1 MRAARRSSVR
11 AEVAR
16 ASDGGE
22 ASASRARVAALCLG
36 SLVIAAC
43 GDAFTLDTTDGGLPG
58 SDASLF
64 DARIDD
70 TGARDTGKPERDA
83 EPHDATFDDGPDV
96 GDGGGKGGSDGGG
109 GSADAGPPVDSGVLC
124 AKPCPS
130 GFTCVA
136 GVCLDRATPDFSAS
150 ANPPP
155 GNWSY
160 ASINGLGEANF
171 TLFAGHTTLAT
182 TLSVW
187 DQGGMAVSS
196 TIEPSVFKN
205 LGASAVT
212 YQELTVPAGVMGM
225 YAGAGTIGS
234 VVRWKAPVTGMYD
247 VFGAFVGLDKPA
259 STVTVGVLVN
269 NATTGNSIGT
279 LNMYGNGN
287 TFSFNATAQ
296 MLAAGATVDFVC
308 TEITT
313 ADDAPGGVSLDAR
326 ITAD

>member
-1 MRAARRSSVR
+1 MKEAKDGGR
-11 AEVAR
+11 EAR
-16 ASDGGE
+16 AS
-22 ASASRARVAALCLG
+22 RVRVAALCLG
-36 SLVIAAC
+36 SLVVAAC
-43 GDAFTLDTTDGGLPG
+43 GDAFTLETGDGGLPG
-58 SDASLF
+58 IDGSPV

-70 TGARDTGKPERDA
+70 TGAADTGSPGKDA
-83 EPHDATFDDGPDV
+83 EPRDATFDDGPDRD
-96 GDGGGKGGSDGGG
+96 DGGGKGGSDGGG
-109 GSADAGPPVDSGVLC
+109 GSSDAGPPVDSAVPC

-130 GFTCVA
+130 GFACVA
-136 GVCLDRATPDFSAS
+136 GACLDRATPNFSAT
-150 ANPPP
+150 ANPPA

-171 TLFAGHTTLAT
+171 TVFTGHTTLAT

-187 DQGGMAVSS
+187 DTGGMATSS
-196 TIEPSVFKN
+196 SIEPSVFKN

-225 YAGAGTIGS
+225 YAGAGAIGS
-234 VVRWKAPVTGMYD
+234 TVRWKAPVTGTYD
-247 VFGAFVGLDKPA
+247 LFGSFTGLDKPA
-259 STVTVGVLVN
+259 STVTVGILVN
-269 NATTGNSIGT
+269 NATLGSSIGT

-287 TFSFNATAQ
+287 TFMFNTVAQ
-296 MLAAGATVDFVC
+296 MLVAGATVDFVC